1 MSKGT
6 GIAAGQILGFPDF
19 VQAVV
24 LVANT
29 GQAFDTPAGM
39 GSVLFSMNA
48 DFYARYG
55 STAAAV
61 PTTSS
66 TAATGSELNP
76 TARNIGSSLFIS
88 VCVTEIV
95 RTQGANYSRMTEYI
109 TLYNKVLTLPWAMG
123 AWTVDTQSG
132 LAQLSKEINRQAAM
146 IGYDNAFGFYTATS
160 AGAILLISM
169 AKKRQR
175 KAAA

>member
-76 TARNIGSSLFIS
+76 TARNIGSSLTTTGIS
-88 VCVTEIV
+88 
-95 RTQGANYSRMTEYI
+95 
-109 TLYNKVLTLPWAMG
+109 
-123 AWTVDTQSG
+123 
-132 LAQLSKEINRQAAM
+132 
-146 IGYDNAFGFYTATS
+146 
-160 AGAILLISM
+160 LISESA
-169 AKKRQR
+169 AKGSLAWFKP
-175 KAAA
+175 A